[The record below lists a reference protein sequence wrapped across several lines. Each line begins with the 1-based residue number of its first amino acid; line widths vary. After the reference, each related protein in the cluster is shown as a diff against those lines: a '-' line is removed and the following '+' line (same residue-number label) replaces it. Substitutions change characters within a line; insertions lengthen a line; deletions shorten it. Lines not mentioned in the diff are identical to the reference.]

1 MKSIELKAE
10 LRENLG
16 KKAAKTM
23 RKKLMIPC
31 EIYGGEKNYHIAIE
45 EKLLNKMVFTPFTYY
60 AILDIKGETKKVII
74 KDLQFNPVNDRV
86 HHVDFYEI
94 SEEKPLVVKLPI
106 KVFGLAKGVKDGG
119 KLAQEMRYVHVK
131 GLLKD
136 MIELIEVNVEDLAL
150 GKSIHAGDIQIPN
163 LAVVDAHDKAVV
175 SVRVT
180 RGAAEQTEETAA
192 ATGTEATAP
201 AAEPAK

>member
-31 EIYGGEKNYHIAIE
+31 EVYGGEKNYHIAIE
-45 EKLLNKMVFTPFTYY
+45 EKFLNKMVFTPYTYY

-74 KDLQFNPVNDRV
+74 KDLQFNPINDRIN
-86 HHVDFYEI
+86 HVDFYEI
-94 SEEKPLVVKLPI
+94 SEEKPIIVKLPV
-106 KVFGLAKGVKDGG
+106 KVSGLAKGVKDGG
-119 KLAQEMRYVHVK
+119 KLVQEMRYIHVK

-136 MIELIEVNVEDLAL
+136 MIELIEVNVEDLEL
-150 GKSIHAGDIQIPN
+150 GKSIHAGDIKIAN
-163 LAVVDAHDKAVV
+163 LTVVDAHDKAIV
-175 SVRVT
+175 SVRIT
-180 RGAAEQTEETAA
+180 RGTTEQTEEKTAE
-192 ATGTEATAP
+192 TEAP
-201 AAEPAK
+201 AAETAK